1 MKKLLLLV
9 FGLLCFTINSQ
20 TQLDL
25 NDQANASYKKVD
37 KELNTVYQQIMTEYK
52 SDTEF
57 IKNLKA
63 TQRIWIKFRD
73 SELLMKYPERE
84 FGYYGSMHSVCVSD
98 YLEELTKA
106 RIKTLKQWLDGA
118 EEGDPCSGSIDIMD

>member
-84 FGYYGSMHSVCVSD
+84 FGYYGSMHSMCVSRSEEHTSELQSRPHLVCRLL
-98 YLEELTKA
+98 LEKKNKKYRL
-106 RIKTLKQWLDGA
+106 
-118 EEGDPCSGSIDIMD
+118 